1 MFNTPYNE
9 EQPSNKGETNEHR
22 IQDRTRSS
30 NRIGK
35 RRHRR
40 KCVHLESSEVAV
52 SYPMRPRSKPTRV

>member
-22 IQDRTRSS
+22 IQDRTRSG

-35 RRHRR
+35 RRRRR
-40 KCVHLESSEVAV
+40 KCVHLESS
-52 SYPMRPRSKPTRV
+52 